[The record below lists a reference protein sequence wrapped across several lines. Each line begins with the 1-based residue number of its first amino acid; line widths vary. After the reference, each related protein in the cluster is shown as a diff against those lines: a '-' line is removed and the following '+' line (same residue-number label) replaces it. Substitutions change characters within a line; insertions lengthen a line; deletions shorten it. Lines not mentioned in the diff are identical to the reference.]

1 MVFEEAENI
10 DDIDMEEAP
19 LLAIGFDDALIAIG
33 TQGGH
38 EIAVY
43 DHDKCLDI
51 LVERDGMDR
60 DEAVEF
66 MEYNVLSV
74 WMGERTPVFII
85 R

>member
-1 MVFEEAENI
+1 MVFEEVENI
-10 DDIDMEEAP
+10 DDIDMEEGP
-19 LLAIGFDDALIAIG
+19 LLAVGFDNALIAIG
-33 TQGGH
+33 LQANR
-38 EIAVY
+38 EIAIY

-74 WMGERTPVFII
+74 WMGDRTPIFII

>member
-1 MVFEEAENI
+1 MIFEELENT
-10 DDIDMEEAP
+10 DDIDMEEGP
-19 LLAIGFDDALIAIG
+19 LFAVGFEGALIAIG
-33 TQGGH
+33 LQGSH
-38 EIAVY
+38 AVAIY

-66 MEYNVLSV
+66 MEYNVLGV
-74 WMGERTPVFII
+74 WMGERTPIFII